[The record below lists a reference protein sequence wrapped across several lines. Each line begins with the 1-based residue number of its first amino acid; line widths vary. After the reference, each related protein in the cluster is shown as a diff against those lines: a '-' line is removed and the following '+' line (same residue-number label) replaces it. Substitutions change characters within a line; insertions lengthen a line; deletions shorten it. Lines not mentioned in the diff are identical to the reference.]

1 MFKKII
7 NYLTQDYVIGG
18 IIFGLMLAA
27 TIGVIGY
34 AVYEKYTNPGST
46 TTAHTSTINS
56 NKTGLHWGYGY
67 RPFNVKGKF
76 GWGYVIGN

>member
-34 AVYEKYTNPGST
+34 AVYEENTNPDST

-56 NKTGLHWGYGY
+56 NKTGLYWGYGY
-67 RPFNVKGKF
+67 RPFKGKF